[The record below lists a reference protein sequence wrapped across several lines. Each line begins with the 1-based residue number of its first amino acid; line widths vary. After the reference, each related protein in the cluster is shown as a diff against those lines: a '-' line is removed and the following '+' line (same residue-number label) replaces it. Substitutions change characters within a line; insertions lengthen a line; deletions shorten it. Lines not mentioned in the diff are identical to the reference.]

1 MPVWPFI
8 PIVLYLLTLT
18 GCGGPD
24 KPKKKIE
31 DENQEET
38 YSTEEIIDGVNETSS
53 EQNEESDTL
62 CNCNACVI
70 CSNATLTS
78 PPVHIKGG
86 DTLIHL
92 ENFEELNK
100 TTIELESC
108 FEGCRKSPNGKCKI
122 DKNYKQWIEDGE
134 WKDTD
139 NLINQ
144 GEGKEIL
151 NREKSYMLCCEYA
164 GIIYFLKD
172 GQEVWKLI
180 NGELIYYL
188 SDDYIKWLETAEG
201 FEDYP
206 YLDPE
211 DSQEAKNRQ
220 NVTIGIDFT
229 FDNKGRNWDILKEV
243 LGWTDTDINS
253 IISGVYSG
261 KNYSNTNYTITKDQA
276 IQMVNIA
283 AERTYMPDLNAA
295 INAYNT
301 QSGSVTTYSQR
312 QLEAMFDYSYNNGL
326 SRNVGGIYSSSIND
340 QDQIIYY
347 YLRKDRANAVK
358 AVKNFGNGTR
368 RRLNQ
373 MNLFFYDYNFVDKSD
388 TDLDPLRQKLGF

>member
-1 MPVWPFI
+1 
-8 PIVLYLLTLT
+8 
-18 GCGGPD
+18 
-24 KPKKKIE
+24 
-31 DENQEET
+31 
-38 YSTEEIIDGVNETSS
+38 
-53 EQNEESDTL
+53 
-62 CNCNACVI
+62 
-70 CSNATLTS
+70 
-78 PPVHIKGG
+78 
-86 DTLIHL
+86 
-92 ENFEELNK
+92 
-100 TTIELESC
+100 
-108 FEGCRKSPNGKCKI
+108 
-122 DKNYKQWIEDGE
+122 
-134 WKDTD
+134 
-139 NLINQ
+139 
-144 GEGKEIL
+144 
-151 NREKSYMLCCEYA
+151 MLCCEYA

-188 SDDYIKWLETAEG
+188 SDNYIKWLETAEG

-220 NVTIGIDFT
+220 NVTIGIGFT
-229 FDNKGRNWDILKEV
+229 FDNTGRNWDILKEV

-312 QLEAMFDYSYNNGL
+312 QLEAMFDYSYNNG
-326 SRNVGGIYSSSIND
+326 
-340 QDQIIYY
+340 
-347 YLRKDRANAVK
+347 
-358 AVKNFGNGTR
+358 
-368 RRLNQ
+368 
-373 MNLFFYDYNFVDKSD
+373 
-388 TDLDPLRQKLGF
+388 